1 MRNLILKPEFSLLT
15 ISREDPANGG
25 DASTTSA
32 LTKALLLVRRITGV
46 FLGGVG
52 VTVVIGNLLISG
64 SLLVRGPE
72 FVIELLAK

>member
-1 MRNLILKPEFSLLT
+1 MRNLIFKPEFSLLT

-32 LTKALLLVRRITGV
+32 LTKALLLVRRITGG

-52 VTVVIGNLLISG
+52 ITVMIGNLLISG
-64 SLLVRGPE
+64 CLLVRGPE